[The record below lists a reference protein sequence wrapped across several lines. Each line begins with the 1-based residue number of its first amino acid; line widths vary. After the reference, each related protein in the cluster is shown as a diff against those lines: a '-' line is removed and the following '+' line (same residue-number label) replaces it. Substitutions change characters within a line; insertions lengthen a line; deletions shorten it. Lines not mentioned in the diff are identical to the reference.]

1 MKIIK
6 KVILVL
12 VILVVVITTLLY
24 FYNKYKNK
32 DLTQIPEADSEFEDE
47 EGVNEYKDSFIP
59 IKDKNY
65 YFVVKNIVSKYI
77 SNVQQVNKDMGK
89 GNLRDGQSE
98 EEIANEQYKQGI
110 EYFNSVLDDNYK
122 KEFNV
127 NEQTI
132 VNKAGRFKKD
142 GMVYYANIKAVYNY
156 EIENGEM
163 AFIVLAGVQDVEFKL
178 IVKLDFE
185 NEAYSIFEEDYIN
198 KHPNN
203 NYDLP
208 TDKIEK
214 NDNNGFEFNIV
225 GDKEMIREYF
235 TMQKYNIMYD
245 AKREYNLLDD
255 EYKKKKF
262 KDSSD
267 FENYANLIK
276 NDIQD
281 TTIEKYKVDIGEDY
295 YRYYFLDNKGRYYT
309 IEKTDEIFNYKVKLD
324 DYTIETQEFKEYYKN
339 ANDKNKALT
348 DIEKFIKMLNN
359 KDYGLA
365 YELLNKNFRASN
377 FATLEDFK
385 KYVQNNFFNYNILPS
400 NVDIS
405 KEGTYYN
412 CSVELKESNE
422 ANSRSIKKNFI
433 VSLKEGTDFEMSF
446 NVN

>member
-6 KVILVL
+6 KVILIL
-12 VILVVVITTLLY
+12 VIFAIIITTLLY

-32 DLTQIPEADSEFEDE
+32 ELFQNPESDFEFEDE
-47 EGVNEYKDSFIP
+47 QGINEYKDSFIP

-98 EEIANEQYKQGI
+98 EEIVNEQYKQGI
-110 EYFNSVLDDNYK
+110 EHFNSVLDDNYK

-132 VNKAGRFKKD
+132 VNKAGRFKKE

-178 IVKLDFE
+178 IIKLDFE

-235 TMQKYNIMYD
+235 SMQQYNLIYD
-245 AKREYNLLDD
+245 VKREYSLLDD
-255 EYKKKKF
+255 EYKNKKF
-262 KDSSD
+262 KDITS
-267 FENYANLIK
+267 FEDYANLIK
-276 NDIQD
+276 NDIKD
-281 TTIEKYKVDIGEDY
+281 TIIEKYKVDIGEDY
-295 YRYYFLDNKGRYYT
+295 YTYYFLDNKGRCYI

-324 DYTIETQEFKEYYKN
+324 DYTIETQEFKDNYEK
-339 ANDKNKALT
+339 ANDKKKVLT
-348 DIEKFIKMLNN
+348 DIEKFVKMINN

-365 YELLNKNFRASN
+365 YECLNKNFKTSN

-385 KYVQNNFFNYNILPS
+385 KYVQSNFFNYNILPS
-400 NVDIS
+400 NADIS
-405 KEGTYYN
+405 KEGTYYS
-412 CSVELKESNE
+412 CSIELKDSNKTR
-422 ANSRSIKKNFI
+422 SKSIKKNFI

-446 NVN
+446 NVK